1 MDAGALADTDLGAM
15 SGGERQRVL
24 LARVLAGEPEV
35 LLLDE
40 PSANLDPRHRFL
52 VIDAMRRRAE
62 AGGAV
67 VFSTHELDVAASGAD
82 DAVLLSGGRLL
93 AAGKVAD
100 TLTEPLLS
108 ALFGVAASVT
118 PGAGGR
124 PLVSLGPARA
134 R

>member
-1 MDAGALADTDLGAM
+1 
-15 SGGERQRVL
+15 
-24 LARVLAGEPEV
+24 
-35 LLLDE
+35 
-40 PSANLDPRHRFL
+40 
-52 VIDAMRRRAE
+52 
-62 AGGAV
+62 
-67 VFSTHELDVAASGAD
+67 
-82 DAVLLSGGRLL
+82 VLLSGGRLL

-124 PLVSLGPARA
+124 PFVSLGPARA